1 MKIRKKRH
9 CQNSQVKN
17 IQYNI
22 LIFIRREDIMRN
34 VCILV
39 IIAAITYSGCKENI
53 KKDQSMTNGT
63 EVNETLSIED
73 PTIELRYG
81 VAFKDG
87 KALYLDPDKL
97 DQSTMMIPKYAALKY
112 QELNYTK
119 IPAGILAWGWGVVYV
134 YDTEIDSPRSEIW
147 ESERRYIYTIEN
159 NTLYLSTDEKNWE
172 KVEITV
178 VDENPPQEYGPFTCP
193 VYMIVHLKCKW
204 FENDYEIIG
213 PVRDDLKY
221 QKKK

>member
-1 MKIRKKRH
+1 
-9 CQNSQVKN
+9 
-17 IQYNI
+17 
-22 LIFIRREDIMRN
+22 MR
-34 VCILV
+34 
-39 IIAAITYSGCKENI
+39 IITIIIIIITSITNMGCKSNSI
-53 KKDQSMTNGT
+53 RT
-63 EVNETLSIED
+63 EDEVGETMPVEDPSIEF
-73 PTIELRYG
+73 RYG

-87 KALYLDPDKL
+87 KALYLDPEKM
-97 DQSTMMIPKYAALKY
+97 DQRILVITRYMAEKYRKRKY
-112 QELNYTK
+112 S
-119 IPAGILAWGWGVVYV
+119 IVPAGKLIWGWGVVDV